1 MKPIY
6 YIYVA
11 LFVALL
17 LIGAQVYAQVNTGN
31 SSLPTG
37 SYGKKDTFNTY
48 EKNFKVNENGVS
60 RETIRVE
67 RNKGKDAVEGD
78 GQGTRGGISTT
89 QNADGTLDTA
99 VISDETQTSTD
110 TAIAVGLDIEAGDNA
125 NCNTMTSLYIALALL
140 SIALLVGAYL
150 ISNIFKGQPTNQIAG
165 SAYSVLLPIGT
176 AIVAFFTMQCTGP
189 AKALIAL
196 VIAVLIGL
204 PMFFMRTVSKPSPK
218 GLIIAHAIAA
228 VAGYVLLIVYIA
240 SR

>member
-6 YIYVA
+6 YIYLA
-11 LFVALL
+11 LFVALV
-17 LIGAQVYAQVNTGN
+17 LIGAQAYAQVNTGN

-67 RNKGKDAVEGD
+67 RNVDKNASANSGTGNSTIAQNPD
-78 GQGTRGGISTT
+78 GSY
-89 QNADGTLDTA
+89 DTA
-99 VISDETQTSTD
+99 VISDGTQTSDD
-110 TAIAVGLDIEAGDNA
+110 TAMVTGLDIEAGDNA
-125 NCNTMTSLYIALALL
+125 SCNTMTSLYIALVLL
-140 SIALLVGAYL
+140 SIALLVGGYL
-150 ISNIFKGQPTNQIAG
+150 ISNIWKGQPTNQIAG

-189 AKALIAL
+189 GKALIAL

-218 GLIIAHAIAA
+218 GLIIAHGLFA
-228 VAGYVLLIVYIA
+228 VAGYALLIAYIA
-240 SR
+240 TR

>member
-78 GQGTRGGISTT
+78 GQGTRGISTT
-89 QNADGTLDTA
+89 QNTDGTLDTA
-99 VISDETQTSTD
+99 VISDGTQTD
-110 TAIAVGLDIEAGDNA
+110 TAAIKGLDIEAGDNA
-125 NCNTMTSLYIALALL
+125 NCNTMTSLYIALVLL
-140 SIALLVGAYL
+140 SIALLVGGYL
-150 ISNIFKGQPTNQIAG
+150 ISNIWKGQPTNQIAG
-165 SAYSVLLPIGT
+165 SAYAVLLPIST

-189 AKALIAL
+189 SNALIAL

-218 GLIIAHAIAA
+218 GLIIAHGIAA
-228 VAGYVLLIVYIA
+228 VAGYALLIAYVA
-240 SR
+240 TK